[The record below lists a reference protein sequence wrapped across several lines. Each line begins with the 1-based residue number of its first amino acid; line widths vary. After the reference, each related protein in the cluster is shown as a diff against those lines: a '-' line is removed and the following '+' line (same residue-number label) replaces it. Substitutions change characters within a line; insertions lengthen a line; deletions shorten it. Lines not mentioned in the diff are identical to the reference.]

1 MGKVF
6 GYPEFDKNGEKILT
20 TYDNDYKDMMMD
32 IRVYRMKKEETR
44 IFCFE
49 GEETAVLLLEGKV
62 TFAWEDQTAEVSRQS
77 VFTEGPW
84 CVHVCTGTQVSVTAD
99 TETEILVQ
107 RTKNGKE
114 FPGKLYKPEDAPWG
128 YSCVGKFGNVAKR
141 RVTGVS
147 CLMIY

>member
-62 TFAWEDQTAEVSRQS
+62 TFAWED
-77 VFTEGPW
+77 
-84 CVHVCTGTQVSVTAD
+84 
-99 TETEILVQ
+99 
-107 RTKNGKE
+107 
-114 FPGKLYKPEDAPWG
+114 
-128 YSCVGKFGNVAKR
+128 
-141 RVTGVS
+141 
-147 CLMIY
+147 